1 MGIKIS
7 ELNPLET
14 PADGDIIPIVDMD
27 AGETKYI
34 EFADLL
40 GPEGPA
46 GPAGADGEEVTI
58 RVDGG
63 YIQWRLGDG
72 EWENLIAVSSLVGPQ
87 GEQGIQGPAGP
98 AATLNWMGAWSALTE
113 YDPLDVVSHE
123 GVTYICIATSTDDE
137 PPDPVH
143 WNAIGAG
150 VGASP
155 RSVLVEVPYNA
166 ADEVIY
172 DDTPGLKFD
181 GLDDYVACHA
191 DTDLS
196 GDALT
201 VAMTVTLF
209 SLPTGLDDKFL
220 FDNSLSSGN
229 DGSFAIR
236 LSGSYSGAIQTTFIK
251 AGAVMSQEWGV
262 PSLNTPLKIIM
273 TFDKV
278 ADEVYVYVDNV
289 VGGAVWK
296 PGLASL
302 VKYPVNLARRIS
314 TNISYTDCIFH
325 DLHVWKR
332 VITSDER
339 ANYQDGAA
347 ISNTNLVISYAFDE
361 ESGATLDDASTEE
374 NDGTLINFADTTLGA
389 GVVGESGW
397 VVPTNAKPLLTMPA
411 NGFVRFVGKVVATA
425 YDDGS
430 VTVGEDSDKDSL
442 MTAVLVDAQG
452 TTNDTY
458 TPNKYYASGAVIK
471 AFITPGSAT
480 EGTFTLILEYVT
492 V

>member
-1 MGIKIS
+1 
-7 ELNPLET
+7 
-14 PADGDIIPIVDMD
+14 
-27 AGETKYI
+27 
-34 EFADLL
+34 
-40 GPEGPA
+40 
-46 GPAGADGEEVTI
+46 
-58 RVDGG
+58 
-63 YIQWRLGDG
+63 
-72 EWENLIAVSSLVGPQ
+72 
-87 GEQGIQGPAGP
+87 
-98 AATLNWMGAWSALTE
+98 
-113 YDPLDVVSHE
+113 
-123 GVTYICIATSTDDE
+123 
-137 PPDPVH
+137 
-143 WNAIGAG
+143 
-150 VGASP
+150 
-155 RSVLVEVPYNA
+155 VEVPYNA

-172 DDTPGLKFD
+172 DTPGLKFD
-181 GLDDYVACHA
+181 GTNDYVTCHA

-196 GDALT
+196 GNALT

-209 SLPTGLDDKFL
+209 SLPTGSNDKFL
-220 FDNSLSSGN
+220 FDNSLASVN

-236 LSGSYSGAIQTTFIK
+236 LNGSYSGAIQTTFIK
-251 AGAVMSQEWGV
+251 AGAAMSQEWGV

-314 TNISYTDCIFH
+314 TNRSYTDCIFH